1 MRSGDSP
8 AAPDPLALQR
18 REPLAPLP
26 WAPAPDQR
34 GTDGVPAPPARGEPR
49 PLVLLIDRRAPSVQT
64 ALGRLQALLGP
75 PELERLA
82 RLRRADDRERFLLGR
97 GVLRLTL
104 GHWLGR
110 DPAGLV
116 FHHGAHGKPGLDGA
130 PPFNLSH
137 SGDLV
142 LLAFHATREVG
153 VDVERERPGLEWQA
167 IARRTFAPERL
178 ARLEALPADQQE
190 RAFLA
195 EWCRLEAELKARGTG
210 LAGLGDAASGPPGN
224 DLWDLSLPAGHQGA
238 VALERTLTDHPA
250 DGGAPRRGSRP
261 G

>member
-34 GTDGVPAPPARGEPR
+34 GEDSLPSPPARDEPW
-49 PLVLLIDRRAPSVQT
+49 PLVLQIDRRAPSVEAVLT
-64 ALGRLQALLGP
+64 WLQGFLGP
-75 PELERLA
+75 PELERLD
-82 RLRRADDRERFLLGR
+82 RLRRAADRERFLLGR
-97 GVLRLTL
+97 GALRLTL

-110 DPAGLV
+110 DPAALV
-116 FHHGAHGKPGLDGA
+116 FRHGPHGKPRLDGA
-130 PPFNLSH
+130 PRFNLSH

-178 ARLEALPADQQE
+178 ARLEALPAPQQE
-190 RAFLA
+190 RAFLQ

-210 LAGLGDAASGPPGN
+210 LAGLGDRAPGPPGT
-224 DLWDLSLPAGHQGA
+224 DPWDLSLPAGHLGA
-238 VALERTLTDHPA
+238 VALANTLTDRPVA
-250 DGGAPRRGSRP
+250 GEAPRRGNRP

>member
-8 AAPDPLALQR
+8 AAPDPQALGR
-18 REPLAPLP
+18 GEPLRPLP
-26 WAPAPDQR
+26 WQPQPDRPGRDGLPSPPAPA
-34 GTDGVPAPPARGEPR
+34 GPR
-49 PLVLLIDRRAPSVQT
+49 PLVLQIDRRAPAMQA
-64 ALGRLQALLGP
+64 ALARLQALLGQ

-82 RLRRADDRERFLLGR
+82 RLRLAADRERFLLGR

-110 DPAGLV
+110 DPASLV
-116 FHHGAHGKPGLDGA
+116 FRNGPHGKPALDGA

-142 LLAFHATREVG
+142 LLAFHGSRAVG
-153 VDVERERPGLEWQA
+153 VDVERERPGLAWQA

-178 ARLEALPADQQE
+178 ARLDALPAAQQE
-190 RAFLA
+190 VGFLT

-210 LAGLGDAASGPPGN
+210 LAGLSQDATGQGGF
-224 DLWDLSLPAGHQGA
+224 DLWDLALPAGHVGA
-238 VALERTLTDHPA
+238 VALARTLTVHPE
-250 DGGAPRRGSRP
+250 GGEAPPRGSRP